1 MVKVVATRVMASD
14 REFTLEVLIDS
25 MMASFE

>member
-1 MVKVVATRVMASD
+1 MVKMVATRVMASD
-14 REFTLEVLIDS
+14 MEFTWEVLMAS